1 MAQLKTRFT
10 VWMEPDT
17 LQAAKARA
25 VQDGI
30 TVSEA
35 LAAAAKRA
43 LIDTDRQNTDA
54 KLLAAVERVFNL
66 IQRIDRRRV
75 YDQQVLKE
83 MVGLLIR
90 SFFNHIPAVPPKD
103 RDAALISGKARFNHF
118 LDALAANL
126 RSGQS
131 ALNDLPV
138 PEQSQKSQPVIALP
152 DDTSAGQPPV
162 SPLREEATISPPV
175 VTPPSVA
182 VSSPPIPPAPIEPI
196 APVVAPTPP
205 AEIDKAPSESTEQTT
220 NQRPPEPSK
229 PTPQRKLWNL
239 FQ

>member
-25 VQDGI
+25 VQEGV
-30 TVSEA
+30 TVSEV

-90 SFFNHIPAVPPKD
+90 SFFNHIPAVPPKE
-103 RDAALISGKARFNHF
+103 RDAAIISGKARFNRF
-118 LDALAANL
+118 LDTLAANL
-126 RSGQS
+126 RSGES

-138 PEQSQKSQPVIALP
+138 PEQSQKAEPVVVPP
-152 DDTSAGQPPV
+152 DDTSVSQPPV
-162 SPLREEATISPPV
+162 SPPLEEAKTSPPES
-175 VTPPSVA
+175 PEGMVA
-182 VSSPPIPPAPIEPI
+182 IPPAVQPTHQAEP
-196 APVVAPTPP
+196 
-205 AEIDKAPSESTEQTT
+205 DRAPSKATESAT
-220 NQRPPEPSK
+220 NQDASEPLPQPP
-229 PTPQRKLWNL
+229 TRKAWKL
-239 FQ
+239 FG

>member
-10 VWMEPDT
+10 VWMEPEI
-17 LQAAKARA
+17 LRAAKARA
-25 VQDGI
+25 VQDGV
-30 TVSEA
+30 TVSEV

-90 SFFNHIPAVPPKD
+90 SFFNHIPAVPPKEK
-103 RDAALISGKARFNHF
+103 DAALISGKARFNRF
-118 LDALAANL
+118 LDMLAGNL

-131 ALNDLPV
+131 ILNDLPV
-138 PEQSQKSQPVIALP
+138 PEQQQTLVPIVTQPEHSTSQDSVVSPPPAAVITPSALP
-152 DDTSAGQPPV
+152 PVTVTIAAVVKATPSAGPDRMPSETAAPAANQQPPK
-162 SPLREEATISPPV
+162 PPK
-175 VTPPSVA
+175 
-182 VSSPPIPPAPIEPI
+182 PAPP
-196 APVVAPTPP
+196 
-205 AEIDKAPSESTEQTT
+205 
-220 NQRPPEPSK
+220 
-229 PTPQRKLWNL
+229 RKWGL

>member
-25 VQDGI
+25 VQDGV
-30 TVSEA
+30 TVSEV

-83 MVGLLIR
+83 MIGLLIR
-90 SFFNHIPAVPPKD
+90 SFFNHIPAVPPKE
-103 RDAALISGKARFNHF
+103 RDAALISGKARFNRF

-126 RSGQS
+126 RSGES

-138 PEQSQKSQPVIALP
+138 PEQSRKAEPVVVPA
-152 DDTSAGQPPV
+152 DDLASQPPV
-162 SPLREEATISPPV
+162 APPPAEATISSPESPAV
-175 VTPPSVA
+175 VVA
-182 VSSPPIPPAPIEPI
+182 IPPA
-196 APVVAPTPP
+196 V
-205 AEIDKAPSESTEQTT
+205 Q
-220 NQRPPEPSK
+220 
-229 PTPQRKLWNL
+229 PTPQAELDRAPSKATESATNKDASDPLPKPPARKAWKL
-239 FQ
+239 FG

>member
-25 VQDGI
+25 VQDGV
-30 TVSEA
+30 TVSEV

-66 IQRIDRRRV
+66 TQRIDRRRV
-75 YDQQVLKE
+75 YDHQVLKE

-90 SFFNHIPAVPPKD
+90 SFFNHIPAVPPKEK
-103 RDAALISGKARFNHF
+103 DAALISGKARFNRF
-118 LDALAANL
+118 LDVLAANL
-126 RSGQS
+126 RSGES

-138 PEQSQKSQPVIALP
+138 PEQSQKSEPGVAPP
-152 DDTSAGQPPV
+152 DASASQPPIE
-162 SPLREEATISPPV
+162 PTPEEPAISPPESPAV
-175 VTPPSVA
+175 VVA
-182 VSSPPIPPAPIEPI
+182 NPPA
-196 APVVAPTPP
+196 V
-205 AEIDKAPSESTEQTT
+205 Q
-220 NQRPPEPSK
+220 
-229 PTPQRKLWNL
+229 PTPQAEPDRAPSKATESATNQAASEPLPQPPTRKAWKL
-239 FQ
+239 FG

>member
-30 TVSEA
+30 AVSEV

-43 LIDTDRQNTDA
+43 LIDTDRQSTDA
-54 KLLAAVERVFNL
+54 KLLAAMERVFNL

-90 SFFNHIPAVPPKD
+90 SFFNHIPAVPPKEK
-103 RDAALISGKARFNHF
+103 DAALISGKVRFNRF

-126 RSGQS
+126 RSGES

-138 PEQSQKSQPVIALP
+138 PEQSQKAEPVVAPPDALA
-152 DDTSAGQPPV
+152 SQPPV
-162 SPLREEATISPPV
+162 APTVEQATISPPESPAAV
-175 VTPPSVA
+175 VS
-182 VSSPPIPPAPIEPI
+182 IPPAVHPTLQAEPDR
-196 APVVAPTPP
+196 VL
-205 AEIDKAPSESTEQTT
+205 
-220 NQRPPEPSK
+220 PEPAAPATIEQLPKSPKPAPPRSK
-229 PTPQRKLWNL
+229 WSL